1 MVSGSP
7 EFAEFIEQFRAR
19 AARRLMEFE
28 AEMEKTR
35 ATTTRA
41 MQPPRQEPVAQ
52 GAPLRTGPVQSVLR
66 RRRL

>member
-1 MVSGSP
+1 
-7 EFAEFIEQFRAR
+7 
-19 AARRLMEFE
+19 MEFE